1 MYTTFNSVG
10 FLGGP
15 TNFLVIV
22 DGFDGI
28 QGRDAAQESTTTSGN
43 NALFNSSPGG
53 VQSIGHSVF
62 LLIHLNVARPANL

>member
-1 MYTTFNSVG
+1 MYTTFHSVG
-10 FLGGP
+10 LLGKP

-22 DGFDGI
+22 DRFDGI

-53 VQSIGHSVF
+53 IQSVSHPVF
-62 LLIHLNVARPANL
+62 LLIHLNVARSANL